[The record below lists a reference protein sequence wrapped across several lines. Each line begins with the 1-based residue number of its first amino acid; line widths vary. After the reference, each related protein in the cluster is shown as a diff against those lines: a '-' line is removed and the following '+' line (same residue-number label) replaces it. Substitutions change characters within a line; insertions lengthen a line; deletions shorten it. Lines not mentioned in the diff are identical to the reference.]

1 MKTLQ
6 EIKSELLQ
14 RCEELYKNY
23 LDKLD
28 IDSCNLQR
36 SAYIDGLYNLYVG
49 FTYACNY
56 LGEDLIANIKQ
67 MEDRVHADRY
77 IKSGID
83 EMLVN
88 SEISGLP
95 SQ

>member
-6 EIKSELLQ
+6 EIKSELLR
-14 RCEELYKNY
+14 RCEDLYENY
-23 LDKLD
+23 LNKMN
-28 IDSCNLQR
+28 IDSVNEQR
-36 SAYIDGLYNLYVG
+36 SSYIDGLYYTYVG
-49 FTYACNY
+49 FKYACNY

-67 MEDRVHADRY
+67 MEDRVHAERY
-77 IKSGID
+77 VKSGID